1 MHLSAQYALQY
12 LTTAEAVDVET
23 DMAVGITPTS
33 PPLRRRHL
41 CPFALHWALPS
52 SLVGRHS
59 HDYYEPSV
67 AMALASGR
75 RSHIPSSLDVA
86 SLT

>member
-1 MHLSAQYALQY
+1 MHLSAQY
-12 LTTAEAVDVET
+12 LTTAEAVGVEK
-23 DMAVGITPTS
+23 DMAAGITPTS
-33 PPLRRRHL
+33 PSLRRRHL

-52 SLVGRHS
+52 SLVGRHA

-75 RSHIPSSLDVA
+75 RSHIPSTLDVS

>member
-1 MHLSAQYALQY
+1 MHLSAQYALQC
-12 LTTAEAVDVET
+12 LTTVEAVGVEKDV
-23 DMAVGITPTS
+23 AVGITPTS
-33 PPLRRRHL
+33 PSLRRRHL

-52 SLVGRHS
+52 SLVGRDS

-67 AMALASGR
+67 ALALASGR
-75 RSHIPSSLDVA
+75 RSHIPSTLDVS